1 MTITA
6 LKQLNILCW
15 INFCLLSGLSTVT
28 NAEIITDGTL
38 GNRVNLPGK
47 AYQITESL
55 GTRIGNNLFHSF
67 EKFDLQAGE
76 IATFSGDA
84 GLENIFGRVTNG
96 MVSHINGT
104 IHSTIPEVAIFLL
117 NPAGFI
123 FGAQAQLDLQGTLV
137 VTTGDTID
145 FKDKG
150 VFFVDPQRNSLL
162 TVAEPQ
168 AFGFITETPA
178 PIHLQQS
185 HLTLSDNQFILLLGG
200 DIVLDDSHISAP
212 QNSLS
217 QTNLIDN
224 SGIGLVS
231 FASAGKLVL
240 RFEEDVPV
248 DEQNFLLQPEG
259 VSRFGQITLQHHSTL
274 KAEGNG
280 RGAGLIHLRGEQ
292 VLLDD
297 GSEISTDTTGDDAG
311 SLVFINATSTQLRNN
326 SQIRSSLQQGLGSG
340 SAILLQGQH
349 ISLSENSQLTAM
361 TQGEGRGGVI
371 MLRADQVELQN
382 ARISTN
388 TLGSGT
394 GGDIFIVAQEFRS
407 RSAQPVALIDYARDE
422 TPTRDNVYSLFHN
435 LVIADTLDAG
445 DARHITIEAKQVD
458 LSGRLAI
465 SSGSLGTGKGGSV
478 SLKLQSG
485 RLQEGVAISSSSFD
499 RGEGGQV
506 TVQVA
511 DDLTLN
517 NSVISSGSF
526 SRDTTAGNAGEVTVQ
541 ANRLTLLNH
550 SVINSGTLHASGG
563 NVTIEVGDRLY
574 LHNSVIDTTVSGGL
588 GDGGNMT
595 LHHPNLLILNRSILL
610 AQADEGKGA
619 IFALLPNT

>member
-178 PIHLQQS
+178 
-185 HLTLSDNQFILLLGG
+185 LSICNKVILHCL
-200 DIVLDDSHISAP
+200 II
-212 QNSLS
+212 NSS
-217 QTNLIDN
+217 CYW
-224 SGIGLVS
+224 
-231 FASAGKLVL
+231 
-240 RFEEDVPV
+240 E
-248 DEQNFLLQPEG
+248 
-259 VSRFGQITLQHHSTL
+259 
-274 KAEGNG
+274 
-280 RGAGLIHLRGEQ
+280 
-292 VLLDD
+292 
-297 GSEISTDTTGDDAG
+297 
-311 SLVFINATSTQLRNN
+311 
-326 SQIRSSLQQGLGSG
+326 
-340 SAILLQGQH
+340 AIL
-349 ISLSENSQLTAM
+349 SLM
-361 TQGEGRGGVI
+361 TVI
-371 MLRADQVELQN
+371 FPPP
-382 ARISTN
+382 RIHYHK
-388 TLGSGT
+388 
-394 GGDIFIVAQEFRS
+394 R
-407 RSAQPVALIDYARDE
+407 
-422 TPTRDNVYSLFHN
+422 
-435 LVIADTLDAG
+435 
-445 DARHITIEAKQVD
+445 
-458 LSGRLAI
+458 
-465 SSGSLGTGKGGSV
+465 
-478 SLKLQSG
+478 
-485 RLQEGVAISSSSFD
+485 
-499 RGEGGQV
+499 
-506 TVQVA
+506 
-511 DDLTLN
+511 
-517 NSVISSGSF
+517 
-526 SRDTTAGNAGEVTVQ
+526 
-541 ANRLTLLNH
+541 
-550 SVINSGTLHASGG
+550 
-563 NVTIEVGDRLY
+563 
-574 LHNSVIDTTVSGGL
+574 
-588 GDGGNMT
+588 
-595 LHHPNLLILNRSILL
+595 IL
-610 AQADEGKGA
+610 
-619 IFALLPNT
+619 